1 MNIINSSLQSEK
13 NNPSIEERVKSLRI
27 SNLPPAQSSSK
38 SATFAWGL
46 CFIMMFVAGLMTW
59 RSYKMAPTG
68 TVAGQEKLPGT
79 LIVDSS
85 KSNSFEFV
93 NQTTKK
99 TSSTSVSGKDGTAL
113 EAKGYI
119 IPLHQI
125 QVSPKVPGMIEKLYI
140 EEGKRVKKGDVLAVL
155 ESVDYK
161 ADFNKAKAV
170 LQAAIQRKNEIKIG
184 NRPEEIEQSKQEYL
198 ECLTQLEQLR
208 SDLQRNR
215 RLTSSASLSQREMDV
230 VQFSFE
236 GTERKCSKL
245 KLAFDLMV
253 KGPREEKLRVAE
265 AEVDQANADLAK
277 AEWRLNNC
285 IIVAPVSGIILTKK
299 SEEGNIINPA
309 AFNISASL
317 CEMADLTD
325 LEVDLSIQERDVAS
339 VFKGQK
345 CLVMPEAFQNFPPF
359 LKVHPN
365 GYEGVVSRLMP
376 IADRGKGAIPVRVK
390 IKVSPEEEGVYLK
403 PDMGV
408 IVAFKRDPS
417 PK

>member
-1 MNIINSSLQSEK
+1 VNIINSSLQSEK